1 MSISEHITPFHLG
14 RKALIYIRQSSPH
27 QALTN
32 QESQHLQYALRQRA
46 GECGWAEDAIEVID
60 TDLGRTASTTQGRQG
75 FKELVARVTLDQV
88 GIIFSY
94 DVTRL
99 SRNCTDWYQVLDLC
113 GYRRCLIGDRDGVYD
128 PATGNGR
135 LLLGLKGTISEVE
148 MHTLRGRLT
157 AGLLAKAGRGDLA
170 LPLPV
175 GLERDPTGAVV
186 ITPDREVEGRIRLVF
201 STFLERRSAQAVLR
215 VFLARKLALPRREGP
230 QGGLCWR
237 PPTKHAICRILHHPA
252 YAGAFVYGRTAAA
265 RPPDGGR
272 VRVRTRPRA
281 EWR

>member
-46 GECGWAEDAIEVID
+46 RECGWADEAIEVID

-75 FKELVARVTLDQV
+75 FKEIVAQVTLDQV

-113 GYRRCLIGDRDGVYD
+113 GYRRCLIGDRDGIYD
-128 PATGNGR
+128 PATINGR
-135 LLLGLKGTISEVE
+135 LLLGLTS
-148 MHTLRGRLT
+148 
-157 AGLLAKAGRGDLA
+157 
-170 LPLPV
+170 
-175 GLERDPTGAVV
+175 GA
-186 ITPDREVEGRIRLVF
+186 T
-201 STFLERRSAQAVLR
+201 
-215 VFLARKLALPRREGP
+215 
-230 QGGLCWR
+230 
-237 PPTKHAICRILHHPA
+237 
-252 YAGAFVYGRTAAA
+252 
-265 RPPDGGR
+265 
-272 VRVRTRPRA
+272 
-281 EWR
+281 